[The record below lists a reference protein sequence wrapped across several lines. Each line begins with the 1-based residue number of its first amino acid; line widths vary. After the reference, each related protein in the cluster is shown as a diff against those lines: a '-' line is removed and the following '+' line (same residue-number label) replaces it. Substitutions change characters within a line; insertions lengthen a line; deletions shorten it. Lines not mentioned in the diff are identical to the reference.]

1 MKRMLFLLQT
11 PSLFNVSDLQL
22 IAPELILTLAA
33 CVALVMEVILPY
45 KLSKWTAYFS
55 LGGIALALVSLGAQF
70 KNMGGTFLSSL
81 PTLSPTDG
89 FYGMVH
95 IDGFALIF
103 RALFLIAAALAIAI
117 SIRYL
122 DIEREQHGE
131 YYALVLFATVGMM
144 FLGSGYDLISLYIA
158 LELMALTF
166 YVLVAFTK
174 RQRRSNEAGM
184 KYFLLGA
191 FSSGIL
197 LYGMSLLY
205 GIAGSTNL
213 GVIGQAVNDAFLK
226 INAAAPDDPIR
237 GLRGLLF
244 VGMIALAAG
253 LFFKV
258 AAVPFHMWAPDAYE
272 GAPTSVT
279 AFLSTGSKAASFAL
293 YARIFFVAL
302 APMQIDWAPLLAI
315 VAALTIVVGNWAA
328 ITQENSKRL
337 LAYSSISNAGYLL
350 LAIIANNTYG
360 NIGLFIYLLVYTLM
374 NMGAFGIVI
383 SLRRRGIIG
392 DNVDD
397 MTGLAQK
404 SPGMAAMMAIF
415 MLSLGGLP
423 GTGGFIGKYF
433 LLWGL
438 LNRGEVEHKSWYYW
452 LAGWAVINI
461 VVSFYYYIR
470 FIRVMY
476 LGDRVADDEPLS
488 LSYPLRAGLAI
499 SLILIIVIGVYPQPF
514 IALAQK
520 LIPAAP
526 AVAPAAVA
534 PAASKDLEPSQ

>member
-1 MKRMLFLLQT
+1 MPFLFQT
-11 PSLFNVSDLQL
+11 TLISLRDLQL
-22 IAPELILTLAA
+22 IAPELIITVTA
-33 CVALVMEVILPY
+33 CLALVMEVILPY

-55 LGGIALALVSLGAQF
+55 LTGIGLALVSLGAQF
-70 KNMGGTFLSSL
+70 VSMNGTFNLQAL
-81 PTLSPTDG
+81 RNLSPIDG
-89 FYGMVH
+89 FYGMIR
-95 IDGFALIF
+95 IDGFALVFKAI
-103 RALFLIAAALAIAI
+103 FLIAAALAILIAMK
-117 SIRYL
+117 YL

-144 FLGSGYDLISLYIA
+144 FLGSGYDLISLYIS
-158 LELMALTF
+158 LELMAVTF

-174 RQRRSNEAGM
+174 RERRSNEAGM

-197 LYGMSLLY
+197 IYGMSLLY
-205 GIAGSTNL
+205 GVTGSTNL
-213 GVIGQAVNDAFLK
+213 GDIGRTR
-226 INAAAPDDPIR
+226 NAAPAA
-237 GLRGLLF
+237 LRPMLLL
-244 VGMIALAAG
+244 GMIALAAG
-253 LFFKV
+253 LFFKI

-302 APMQIDWAPLLAI
+302 APMQIDWAPLLGI

-350 LAIIANNTYG
+350 LGIVANNAYG
-360 NIGLFIYLLVYTLM
+360 NIGLVIYLLVYTLM
-374 NMGAFGIVI
+374 NMGAFGIII

-404 SPGMAAMMAIF
+404 APGMAAMMGIF

-423 GTGGFIGKYF
+423 GTGGFIGK
-433 LLWGL
+433 WT
-438 LNRGEVEHKSWYYW
+438 
-452 LAGWAVINI
+452 WAAINI
-461 VVSFYYYIR
+461 VVSFFYYLR

-476 LGDRVADDEPLS
+476 LGDRIADAQPLTMSPALRTALVATLV
-488 LSYPLRAGLAI
+488 G
-499 SLILIIVIGVYPQPF
+499 ILFIGVYPQPF
-514 IALAQK
+514 IVLAQK
-520 LIPAAP
+520 LFPTQTTSSPAP
-526 AVAPAAVA
+526 TVGPPVVDS
-534 PAASKDLEPSQ
+534 PK

>member
-1 MKRMLFLLQT
+1 MLFLFQT
-11 PSLFNVSDLQL
+11 SGIINPRDLQL
-22 IAPELILTLAA
+22 IAPELIITVAA

-45 KLSKWTAYFS
+45 KLSKWTAYSS
-55 LGGIALALVSLGAQF
+55 LAGIGLALVSLGTQF
-70 KNMGGTFLSSL
+70 VSMGGTFRLAAL
-81 PTLSPTDG
+81 QKLSPIDG
-89 FYGMVH
+89 FYGMVR
-95 IDGFALIF
+95 IDGFALLF
-103 RALFLIAAALAIAI
+103 RAIFLIAAALAIAI

-122 DIEREQHGE
+122 DVEREQHGE
-131 YYALVLFATVGMM
+131 YYALILFATVGMM

-158 LELMALTF
+158 LELMAVTF

-174 RQRRSNEAGM
+174 RERRSNEAGM

-205 GIAGSTNL
+205 GVAGSTNL
-213 GVIGQAVNDAFLK
+213 GDIGQKLGSA
-226 INAAAPDDPIR
+226 
-237 GLRGLLF
+237 GTELRPLVLL
-244 VGMIALAAG
+244 GMIALAAG

-302 APMQIDWAPLLAI
+302 QPMQVDWAPLLGI

-350 LAIIANNTYG
+350 LGIIANNAYG
-360 NIGLFIYLLVYTLM
+360 NIGLVIYLLVYTLM
-374 NMGAFGIVI
+374 NMGAFGIII

-404 SPGMAAMMAIF
+404 APGMAAMMAIF

-423 GTGGFIGKYF
+423 GTGGFIGKWY
-433 LLWGL
+433 LLYGL
-438 LNRGEVEHKSWYYW
+438 LQRGETAHKSWYYW

-476 LGDRVADDEPLS
+476 LSDRVADEVPLTMS
-488 LSYPLRAGLAI
+488 PALRTALFA
-499 SLILIIVIGVYPQPF
+499 SLIGIIFIGVYPQPF

-520 LIPAAP
+520 LIPAQSP
-526 AVAPAAVA
+526 ISPVSP
-534 PAASKDLEPSQ
+534 KT

>member
-1 MKRMLFLLQT
+1 MLFLFQT
-11 PSLFNVSDLQL
+11 SGILNYRDLQL
-22 IAPELILTLAA
+22 IAPELIITVIA
-33 CVALVMEVILPY
+33 CVALVIEVILPY

-55 LGGIALALVSLGAQF
+55 LSGVALALVSLGAQF
-70 KNMGGTFLSSL
+70 FSMGGTFRFSSL
-81 PTLSPTDG
+81 PALTPMDG

-95 IDGFALIF
+95 VDGFALVF
-103 RALFLIAAALAIAI
+103 RAIFLIAVALAIAI

-131 YYALVLFATVGMM
+131 YYALLLFATVGMM
-144 FLGSGYDLISLYIA
+144 FLAVGYDLISLYIA

-174 RQRRSNEAGM
+174 RERRSNEAGM

-197 LYGMSLLY
+197 LYGMSLVY
-205 GIAGSTNL
+205 GVTGSTNL
-213 GVIGQAVNDAFLK
+213 GAIGTAVGDVLK
-226 INAAAPDDPIR
+226 QVQNAAPDSQIG
-237 GLRGLLF
+237 GLRFLLLL
-244 VGMIALAAG
+244 GMIALGAG

-272 GAPTSVT
+272 GALTSVT

-302 APMQIDWAPLLAI
+302 GPLQIEWAPLLGL
-315 VAALTIVVGNWAA
+315 VGALTIVVGNWAA
-328 ITQENSKRL
+328 VTQENSKRL
-337 LAYSSISNAGYLL
+337 LAYSSVSNAGYLL
-350 LAIIANNTYG
+350 LAIIANNSYG
-360 NIGLFIYLLVYTLM
+360 NIGLVIYLIVYVLM
-374 NMGAFGIVI
+374 NMGAFGIII

-397 MTGLAQK
+397 MTGLSQK
-404 SPGMAAMMAIF
+404 APGMAAMMGIF

-438 LNRGEVEHKSWYYW
+438 LQRGDADHKSWYYW

-476 LGDRVADDEPLS
+476 LSDETAEEEPLT
-488 LSYPLRAGLAI
+488 LSRPLQTAMVVALLG
-499 SLILIIVIGVYPQPF
+499 ILFIGIYPQPF
-514 IALAQK
+514 IVLAQK
-520 LIPAAP
+520 LIPSQTSGTSAP
-526 AVAPAAVA
+526 APISPAP
-534 PAASKDLEPSQ
+534 LQ

>member
-1 MKRMLFLLQT
+1 MLFLLQT
-11 PSLFNVSDLQL
+11 TSLINVHDLQL
-22 IAPELILTLAA
+22 IAPELILTTIA
-33 CVALVMEVILPY
+33 CLALVMEVILPY

-55 LGGIALALVSLGAQF
+55 LAGIALALISLAAQF
-70 KNMGGTFLSSL
+70 KSIGGSFNLNALQGVTA
-81 PTLSPTDG
+81 TDG

-95 IDGFALIF
+95 VDGFALVF
-103 RALFLIAAALAIAI
+103 RAIFLIAAALTIAI
-117 SIRYL
+117 SMRYL

-131 YYALVLFATVGMM
+131 YYALILFATVGMM

-158 LELMALTF
+158 LELMAITF

-213 GVIGQAVNDAFLK
+213 GEMGTKLG
-226 INAAAPDDPIR
+226 AAPAE
-237 GLRGLLF
+237 LRPVLLL
-244 VGMIALAAG
+244 GMIALAAG

-302 APMQIDWAPLLAI
+302 GPMQIDWAPLLGI

-328 ITQENSKRL
+328 VTQENSKRL

-350 LAIIANNTYG
+350 LGLIANNTYG
-360 NIGLFIYLLVYTLM
+360 NIGLVIYLLVYTLM
-374 NMGAFGIVI
+374 NIGAFGIVI

-404 SPGMAAMMAIF
+404 APGMAAMMGIF

-438 LNRGEVEHKSWYYW
+438 LQRGETAHKSWYYW

-476 LGDRVADDEPLS
+476 LGDRVADEEPLTMS
-488 LSYPLRAGLAI
+488 TALRTAMIA
-499 SLILIIVIGVYPQPF
+499 SLIGIIFIGIYPQPF
-514 IALAQK
+514 IVLAQK
-520 LIPAAP
+520 LIPSK
-526 AVAPAAVA
+526 
-534 PAASKDLEPSQ
+534 PAASSAPSNTSPASQ

>member
-1 MKRMLFLLQT
+1 MLLLFQT
-11 PSLFNVSDLQL
+11 INAFNLADLQL
-22 IAPELILTLAA
+22 IAPELILSVIA

-45 KLSKWTAYFS
+45 KHGKVTAYFS
-55 LGGIALALVSLGAQF
+55 LIGIALAFASL
-70 KNMGGTFLSSL
+70 FLLWSGNRDSL
-81 PTLSPTDG
+81 PLTG
-89 FYGMVH
+89 FYGMIR
-95 IDGFALIF
+95 IDGFAIVF
-103 RALFLIAAALAIAI
+103 KGIFLISAALAIAI
-117 SIRYL
+117 ATRYL
-122 DIEREQHGE
+122 DIEGEQHGE
-131 YYALVLFATVGMM
+131 YYALILFATVGMM

-158 LELMALTF
+158 LELMAVTF

-174 RQRRSNEAGM
+174 RQKPSNEAAM

-205 GIAGSTNL
+205 GVTGSTNL
-213 GVIGQAVNDAFLK
+213 GEIGTSVG
-226 INAAAPDDPIR
+226 AALASMKAEGAASEIA
-237 GLRGLLF
+237 GLRPMLLL
-244 VGMIALAAG
+244 GMIALGAG

-302 APMQIDWAPLLAI
+302 APMRIEWAPLLGI

-328 ITQENSKRL
+328 VTQENSKRL

-350 LAIIANNTYG
+350 LALVANNIYG
-360 NIGLFIYLLVYTLM
+360 NIGLVIYLLVYVCM

-397 MTGLAQK
+397 MTGLAHK
-404 SPGMAAMMAIF
+404 APGMAAMMAIF

-438 LNRGEVEHKSWYYW
+438 FDRAKTDGKNWYYW

-470 FIRVMY
+470 FIKVMY
-476 LGDRVADDEPLS
+476 LGDRLADDRPLS
-488 LSYPLRAGLAI
+488 LSPALRSALI
-499 SLILIIVIGVYPQPF
+499 VSLIGIISIGVYPQPF
-514 IALAQK
+514 IAIAQK
-520 LIPAAP
+520 LFAPIATISPAAL
-526 AVAPAAVA
+526 
-534 PAASKDLEPSQ
+534 K

>member
-1 MKRMLFLLQT
+1 MLFLLQSSAIIN
-11 PSLFNVSDLQL
+11 PRDLQL
-22 IAPELILTLAA
+22 IAPELIITVAA
-33 CVALVMEVILPY
+33 CVALVLEVILPY
-45 KLSKWTAYFS
+45 RLGKWTAYFS
-55 LGGIALALVSLGAQF
+55 LAGIALALVSLGAQF
-70 KNMGGTFLSSL
+70 VSMGGTS
-81 PTLSPTDG
+81 LSPMDG
-89 FYGMVH
+89 FYGMVR
-95 IDGFALIF
+95 IDGFALVF
-103 RALFLIAAALAIAI
+103 RAIFLIAAALAIAI

-131 YYALVLFATVGMM
+131 YYSLILFATVGMM
-144 FLGSGYDLISLYIA
+144 FLGAGYDLISLYVS

-174 RQRRSNEAGM
+174 RDRRSNEAGM

-197 LYGMSLLY
+197 LYGMSVLY
-205 GIAGSTNL
+205 GVTGSTNL
-213 GVIGQAVNDAFLK
+213 EAIG
-226 INAAAPDDPIR
+226 R
-237 GLRGLLF
+237 GLTGTGELRPFLLI
-244 VGMIALAAG
+244 GMIALAAG

-302 APMQIDWAPLLAI
+302 GPMQVDWAPLLGI

-350 LAIIANNTYG
+350 LALVANNAYG
-360 NIGLFIYLLVYTLM
+360 NIGLVIYLIVYTFM
-374 NMGAFGIVI
+374 NMGAFAVII

-404 SPGMAAMMAIF
+404 APGMAAMMTVF

-423 GTGGFIGKYF
+423 ITGGFMGKWFLIG
-433 LLWGL
+433 GL
-438 LNRGEVEHKSWYYW
+438 IKRGDADHRHWYYW

-461 VVSFYYYIR
+461 VVSFYYYLR

-476 LGDRVADDEPLS
+476 LGDRVADEEPLT
-488 LSYPLRAGLAI
+488 LSPALQTAMVAALVGVL
-499 SLILIIVIGVYPQPF
+499 LIGVYPQPL
-514 IALAQK
+514 IVLAQK
-520 LIPAAP
+520 LLPAPAAAAP
-526 AVAPAAVA
+526 APAPSNNVV
-534 PAASKDLEPSQ
+534 PEQ

>member
-1 MKRMLFLLQT
+1 MLLLFQT
-11 PSLFNVSDLQL
+11 TSLISVHDLQL
-22 IAPELILTLAA
+22 IAPELILTAIA
-33 CVALVMEVILPY
+33 CLALVMEVILPY

-55 LGGIALALVSLGAQF
+55 LAGIALALISLAAQF
-70 KNMGGTFLSSL
+70 KSIGGTFSL
-81 PTLSPTDG
+81 NALQGVTVTDG

-95 IDGFALIF
+95 IDGFALVF
-103 RALFLIAAALAIAI
+103 RAIFLVAAALAIAI
-117 SIRYL
+117 SMRYL

-131 YYALVLFATVGMM
+131 YYALILFATVGMM

-158 LELMALTF
+158 LELMAVTF

-174 RQRRSNEAGM
+174 RQKPSNEAGM

-197 LYGMSLLY
+197 LYGMSLVY
-205 GIAGSTNL
+205 GVAGSTNL
-213 GVIGQAVNDAFLK
+213 GDIGQKMGSAGTELR
-226 INAAAPDDPIR
+226 PIM
-237 GLRGLLF
+237 LL
-244 VGMIALAAG
+244 GMIALAAG

-258 AAVPFHMWAPDAYE
+258 AAFPFNMWAPDAYE

-302 APMQIDWAPLLAI
+302 GPIQIDWAPLLGI

-328 ITQENSKRL
+328 VTQENSKRL

-350 LAIIANNTYG
+350 LGLIANNTYG
-360 NIGLFIYLLVYTLM
+360 NIGLVIYLLVYTLM
-374 NMGAFGIVI
+374 NIGAFGIVI

-404 SPGMAAMMAIF
+404 APGMAAMMGIF

-438 LNRGEVEHKSWYYW
+438 LLRGETVHKSWYYW

-470 FIRVMY
+470 FIHVMY
-476 LGDRVADDEPLS
+476 LGDRVADEEPLTMS
-488 LSYPLRAGLAI
+488 TALRTAMIA
-499 SLILIIVIGVYPQPF
+499 SLIGIIFIGLYPQPF
-514 IALAQK
+514 IVLAQK
-520 LIPAAP
+520 LIPSK
-526 AVAPAAVA
+526 
-534 PAASKDLEPSQ
+534 PAASSAPSNTSPASQ

>member
-1 MKRMLFLLQT
+1 MLLLFQT
-11 PSLFNVSDLQL
+11 SLISVHDLQL
-22 IAPELILTLAA
+22 IAPELILTAIA
-33 CVALVMEVILPY
+33 CLALVMEVILPY

-55 LGGIALALVSLGAQF
+55 LAGIALALISLAAQF
-70 KNMGGTFLSSL
+70 KSIGGTFSL
-81 PTLSPTDG
+81 NALQGVTATDG

-95 IDGFALIF
+95 IDGFALVF
-103 RALFLIAAALAIAI
+103 RAIFLIAAGLTIAI
-117 SIRYL
+117 SMRYL
-122 DIEREQHGE
+122 DIEHEQHGE
-131 YYALVLFATVGMM
+131 YYALILFATVGMM

-158 LELMALTF
+158 LELMAVTF

-205 GIAGSTNL
+205 GITGSTNL
-213 GVIGQAVNDAFLK
+213 GEMGTKLS
-226 INAAAPDDPIR
+226 AAPAE
-237 GLRGLLF
+237 LRPVLLL
-244 VGMIALAAG
+244 GMIALAAG

-302 APMQIDWAPLLAI
+302 GPMQIDWAPLLGI

-328 ITQENSKRL
+328 VTQENSKRL

-350 LAIIANNTYG
+350 LGLIANNTYG
-360 NIGLFIYLLVYTLM
+360 NIGLAIYLLVYTLM
-374 NMGAFGIVI
+374 NIGAFGVII

-404 SPGMAAMMAIF
+404 APGMAAMMGIF

-438 LNRGEVEHKSWYYW
+438 LQRGEAAHKSWYYW

-476 LGDRVADDEPLS
+476 LGDRIADEEPLTMS
-488 LSYPLRAGLAI
+488 PALRTAMI
-499 SLILIIVIGVYPQPF
+499 VSLIGIVFIGVYPQPF
-514 IALAQK
+514 IVLAQK
-520 LIPAAP
+520 LIPAQ
-526 AVAPAAVA
+526 
-534 PAASKDLEPSQ
+534 PAASSASSKASPTSQ